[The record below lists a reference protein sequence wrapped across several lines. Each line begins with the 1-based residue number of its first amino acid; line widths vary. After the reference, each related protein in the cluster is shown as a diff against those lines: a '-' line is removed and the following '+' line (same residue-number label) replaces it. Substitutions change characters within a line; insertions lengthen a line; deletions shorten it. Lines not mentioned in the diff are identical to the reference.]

1 MPNVSIMGGR
11 ATAPTGRAGRAS
23 RAGRARAAHHHP
35 SRQGGLGPVLVLAM
49 GTFSVG
55 TDAFVM
61 AGFLPSTAADLDIS
75 TATAG
80 QAVTVFA
87 AAYALLSPLLAT
99 ATARA
104 PRRAL
109 LVTALLVLGL
119 ANLGSAL
126 APNFALLMASRIAAA
141 AGAAAFTP
149 NAGAVA
155 ATLVRPERR
164 ARALAVVI
172 GGLTIATALGVPL
185 GDLAGHWLGW
195 RPALALV
202 AGLCLITAIGVALL
216 LPALPANPPVPLRT
230 RLSVLGNPAVRAILP
245 LTVLGMAAAYTVYA
259 YSVPALSAVG
269 ITPPATVWVLALYGV
284 GAVAGNLA
292 AGYATDRWG
301 SVRVLTTGYLTMAT
315 GLGLLGALAATHTAS
330 PVTVG
335 LLAMAWG
342 AGSWCQTPPQQH
354 RLIAV
359 APHEAPLVV
368 ALNSSAIYVGIGA
381 GTLLGGLTVSL
392 GTTSMYAAATALAI
406 LALTYLLAT
415 AGRARGKKSED
426 TP

>member
-1 MPNVSIMGGR
+1 MPNVSIRRGR
-11 ATAPTGRAGRAS
+11 AAAPIGPAGR
-23 RAGRARAAHHHP
+23 GGAAHQHLF
-35 SRQGGLGPVLVLAM
+35 RQGGLGPVLVLAM

-61 AGFLPSTAADLDIS
+61 AGFLPSTAADLDVS

-104 PRRAL
+104 PRRVL

-155 ATLVRPERR
+155 ATLVHPKRR

-195 RPALALV
+195 RSALALV

-230 RLSVLGNPAVRAILP
+230 RLAVLGNPAVRVILP

-269 ITPPATVWVLALYGV
+269 ISLSATVWVLALYGV
-284 GAVAGNLA
+284 GAVVGNLA

-301 SVRVLTTGYLTMAT
+301 SVRVLTAGYLTMAA
-315 GLGLLGALAATHTAS
+315 GLGLLGAMAATHTTS
-330 PVTVG
+330 PALVG
-335 LLAMAWG
+335 LLAVAWG

-359 APHEAPLVV
+359 APQEAPLVV
-368 ALNSSAIYVGIGA
+368 ALNSSAIYVGIGT
-381 GTLLGGLTVSL
+381 GTLLGGLTVSS
-392 GTTSMYAAATALAI
+392 GATTMYGAATALAV
-406 LALTYLLAT
+406 LALAYLLAT
-415 AGRARGKKSED
+415 AGRARGNSAQGKE
-426 TP
+426 

>member
-11 ATAPTGRAGRAS
+11 ATAPTGRAGRA
-23 RAGRARAAHHHP
+23 RAAHHHP
-35 SRQGGLGPVLVLAM
+35 SRQGGLGPVLVLVLAM

-269 ITPPATVWVLALYGV
+269 ITPSATVWVLALYGV

-315 GLGLLGALAATHTAS
+315 GLGLLGALAAAHTTS
-330 PVTVG
+330 PVMVG

-392 GTTSMYAAATALAI
+392 GPTSMYAAATALAI